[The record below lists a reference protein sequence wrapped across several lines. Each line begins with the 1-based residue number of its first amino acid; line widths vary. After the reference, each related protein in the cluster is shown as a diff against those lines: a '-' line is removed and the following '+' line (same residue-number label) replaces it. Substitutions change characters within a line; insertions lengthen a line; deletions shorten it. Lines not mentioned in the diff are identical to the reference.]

1 MSNDKEE
8 LLLAY
13 EKSIELSRKMGVAI
27 DRLPLEEAY
36 VRVKRL
42 VVEKKYNHIIDDL
55 NCILSDFTQA
65 EQKEISK
72 VIEILKI
79 KEDYR

>member
-1 MSNDKEE
+1 MSNKEE
-8 LLLAY
+8 LILLY
-13 EKSIELSRKMGVAI
+13 EKAIELSRKMGVAI

-36 VRVKRL
+36 IRIKRL
-42 VVEKKYNHIIDDL
+42 LVDKKYNHIVDAL

-65 EQKEISK
+65 EQKEIKK

-79 KEDYR
+79 KEDCK